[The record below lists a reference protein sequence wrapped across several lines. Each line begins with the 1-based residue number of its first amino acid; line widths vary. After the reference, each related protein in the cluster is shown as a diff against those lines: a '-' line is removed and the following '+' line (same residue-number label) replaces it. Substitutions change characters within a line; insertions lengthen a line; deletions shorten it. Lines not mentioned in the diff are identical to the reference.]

1 MAANNDDIVKRARAD
16 LAKRLGVSE
25 TEISQESVEDA
36 SFPDTALGASTK
48 GEMSGQ
54 MITSGVRIRLQAGK
68 KGGYEYRASGD
79 QLRLYKFKGSNYR
92 I

>member
-1 MAANNDDIVKRARAD
+1 MVSSKDEIVRRARAD

-25 TEISQESVEDA
+25 DEIKEDSVEQAD
-36 SFPDTALGASTK
+36 FPDMALGAAVE

-54 MITSGVRIRLQAGK
+54 MITPGFRIRLKAMDR
-68 KGGYEYRASGD
+68 GYEYRAND
-79 QLRLYKFKGSNYR
+79 RQLRLYNYKGKNHK